1 VAEDLGSDHE
11 NVSTEDT
18 FILPPRARR
27 IWKKSQGFVLPLI
40 GILLALAA
48 WQLVII
54 VFDIKRFLLPPPS
67 LVFAEFWEER
77 ELLRFHAQHTT
88 VGFTAGF
95 LLSVLV
101 GIPVAVCLFS
111 SRWLSGLFYP
121 LIVGSQAVPKVA
133 LAPFFLVWV
142 GIGYKSQILIAFL
155 IAVFPILI
163 NTKTGLEALPL
174 DMYHLARS
182 MGAGP
187 LRTFFRVRLPFALPM
202 IWAGFRVSITLAVV
216 GAVVGEFVAS
226 NQGLGFL
233 IAISTANVR
242 TSLAFAALILLS
254 ALAIVA
260 YLIVEAAGFLLIPRS
275 KNLQS

>member
-1 VAEDLGSDHE
+1 
-11 NVSTEDT
+11 
-18 FILPPRARR
+18 
-27 IWKKSQGFVLPLI
+27 
-40 GILLALAA
+40 
-48 WQLVII
+48 

-67 LVFAEFWEER
+67 SVFAEFWEER
-77 ELLRFHAQHTT
+77 ELLRFHGQHTA

-95 LLSVLV
+95 FLSVVV
-101 GIPVAVCLFS
+101 GIPVAVALFS

-121 LIVGSQAVPKVA
+121 LIVASQAVPKVA

-142 GIGYKSQILIAFL
+142 GIGFKSQILIAFL

-163 NTKTGLEALPL
+163 NTKAGLEALPL

-182 MGAGP
+182 MGAGS
-187 LRTFFRVRLPFALPM
+187 LRTFFRVRLPFALPT
-202 IWAGFRVSITLAVV
+202 IWAGFRVAITLAVV

-226 NQGLGFL
+226 NKGLGFL
-233 IAISTANVR
+233 IAVSTANVR

-254 ALAIVA
+254 GLAIVA

-275 KNLQS
+275 KNLQG